1 MAAKKT
7 STKAK
12 KIVNEASKSI
22 TLNTII
28 FKDMVSRA
36 KKGASNNSILPITSM
51 MAIELKDNKLT
62 LITTDATNYLYVM
75 QDGVEGND
83 FYATVI
89 ADTFAQL
96 IGKMTSEKITL
107 ELVDSTLKVTGGS
120 GAYIIDLAMEEDGE
134 VVRFTDPRDSVE
146 LEPLEDINLTTVNSI
161 IDYAKASLA
170 VTLEE
175 PCFVNYYC
183 GEKVVATDS
192 LKICS
197 MDVKLW
203 EEPRLIPSEVF
214 ELVKLMTDEKI
225 KVSAAGDIIMFSTSD
240 VIVYAHTADGLEDY
254 PADAIYNLVA
264 KEFPANCKIKKSDLV
279 QLLDRLSLFV
289 DKMDK
294 GIIYLTFSPE
304 GLQIRSKKSNSIEVI
319 PYIEGGDEEFSCAV
333 DIGMLQNQAKSFGGD
348 IITID
353 YGNNDADAEGNEV
366 STALKF
372 VDGTTY
378 FYIALVDDE
387 EE

>member
-1 MAAKKT
+1 MATKKKSAKT
-7 STKAK
+7 AT
-12 KIVNEASKSI
+12 NSI
-22 TLNTII
+22 TLNGII
-28 FKDMVSRA
+28 FKDMVARSR
-36 KKGASNNSILPITSM
+36 KGASNNSILPITSM

-75 QDGVEGND
+75 QNNIEGDD
-83 FYATVI
+83 FYATVM

-107 ELVDSTLKVTGGS
+107 ELTGSTLKVTGGK
-120 GAYIIDLAMEEDGE
+120 GEYIIDLVMEEDGE
-134 VVRFTDPRDSVE
+134 IVKFADPRDSVE
-146 LEPLEDINLTTVNSI
+146 LEPLEDINLTTINSI
-161 IDYAKASLA
+161 IEYAKASLA

-175 PCFVNYYC
+175 PCFINYYC
-183 GEKVVATDS
+183 GDKVIATDS

-214 ELVKLMTDEKI
+214 ELVKLMIDEKI
-225 KVSAAGDIIMFSTSD
+225 NVSAAGDIIMFSTPD
-240 VIVYAHTADGLEDY
+240 VIVYAHTADGIEDY
-254 PADAIYNLVA
+254 PADAIYNLVS
-264 KEFPANCKIKKSDLV
+264 KEFISSCKIKKTDLI

-294 GIIYLTFSPE
+294 GIIYLSFTDE
-304 GLQIRSKKSNSIEVI
+304 GLQVKSKKSNSIEVI
-319 PYIEGGDEEFSCAV
+319 PYVESGEEEFNCAV
-333 DIGMLQNQAKSFGGD
+333 DISMLQNQAKSFGGD
-348 IITID
+348 VITID
-353 YGNNDADAEGNEV
+353 YGNNDTDADGNQV

-378 FYIALVDDE
+378 FYIALVDE